1 MGTSGGTVIDV
12 VKSSWLWG
20 WLESDSELTGSLSVS
35 NADWFREALVTL
47 SKGQGVKPASVTA

>member
-1 MGTSGGTVIDV
+1 M
-12 VKSSWLWG
+12 G

-47 SKGQGVKPASVTA
+47 SKGQGKTSQSQLDPGA